1 MERIKQSRNL
11 FNQKIL
17 IMNTTITIHL
27 AHTLFHIDSDAY
39 DLLKNYLNK
48 LEKSFKNTEGK
59 QEILED
65 IEVRIAELFSQ
76 YAIRDG
82 YVISVQN
89 TTDVIKTLG
98 SPEDISDDN
107 NSDDS
112 SESDIQKKLYRDG
125 EENILGGVASGLG
138 YYFGIERIYVR
149 LILLFLFLS
158 SVGGVLFIYIL
169 LWALL
174 PVAKTTSEKLRMRG
188 KPVNISNIESK
199 IKEGLDDVTQKVKDV
214 DYSKVG
220 DNLKKNTKRFSEILE
235 STLILLIKLASK
247 IIGFF
252 MIVVSSLT
260 LIFLLFG
267 VAILGFISSIEIPH
281 EILFLSM
288 NTDIPAWTIS
298 IIVFFG
304 IGIPNVFLFVL
315 GLRLLTSKRKIM
327 SNSTK
332 YTLGVLWI
340 TTILLSAFIIA
351 REFRTNL
358 FTAKN
363 NTEMPIDISKTD
375 TLQIRMNQ
383 LQYED
388 EILVF
393 NDKRIIYSDE
403 ENLKLIQEDIR
414 LNIVNGQDNISEL
427 KLEKRAKGVN
437 QKNAHENAN
446 TIEYDYEYYNKSLL
460 LDSNWLSSI
469 GQSRN
474 DQEVRLTLSIPEGQY
489 VFIDRDL
496 SPILNRKI
504 KNDKNYSRRK
514 VAGHLWK
521 MENKILVCQDC
532 NSTSGNLSIEE
543 DNLSLKLSD
552 EENNIE
558 ININENGVEINTR
571 EQ

>member
-1 MERIKQSRNL
+1 
-11 FNQKIL
+11 
-17 IMNTTITIHL
+17 
-27 AHTLFHIDSDAY
+27 
-39 DLLKNYLNK
+39 
-48 LEKSFKNTEGK
+48 
-59 QEILED
+59 
-65 IEVRIAELFSQ
+65 
-76 YAIRDG
+76 
-82 YVISVQN
+82 
-89 TTDVIKTLG
+89 
-98 SPEDISDDN
+98 
-107 NSDDS
+107 
-112 SESDIQKKLYRDG
+112 
-125 EENILGGVASGLG
+125 
-138 YYFGIERIYVR
+138 
-149 LILLFLFLS
+149 
-158 SVGGVLFIYIL
+158 VGGVLFIYIL

-220 DNLKKNTKRFSEILE
+220 DDLKKNTKRFSEILE
-235 STLILLIKLASK
+235 STLILLIKLARK

-474 DQEVRLTLSIPEGQY
+474 DQEIRLTLSIPEGQY

>member
-1 MERIKQSRNL
+1 
-11 FNQKIL
+11 
-17 IMNTTITIHL
+17 MNTTITIHL

-76 YAIRDG
+76 YAIGDG

-98 SPEDISDDN
+98 SPEDISEDN

-220 DNLKKNTKRFSEILE
+220 DDLKKNTKRFSEILE
-235 STLILLIKLASK
+235 STLILLIKLARK

-375 TLQIRMNQ
+375 TLLIRMNQ
-383 LQYED
+383 QQYED

>member
-1 MERIKQSRNL
+1 
-11 FNQKIL
+11 
-17 IMNTTITIHL
+17 MNTTITIHL

-76 YAIRDG
+76 YAIGDG

-98 SPEDISDDN
+98 SPEDISEDN

-220 DNLKKNTKRFSEILE
+220 DDLKKNTKRFSEILE
-235 STLILLIKLASK
+235 STLILLIKLARK

-474 DQEVRLTLSIPEGQY
+474 DQEIRLTLSIPEGQY

>member
-1 MERIKQSRNL
+1 
-11 FNQKIL
+11 
-17 IMNTTITIHL
+17 MNTTITIHL

-98 SPEDISDDN
+98 SPEDISEDN

-220 DNLKKNTKRFSEILE
+220 DDLKKNTKRFSEILE
-235 STLILLIKLASK
+235 STLILLIKLARK

>member
-1 MERIKQSRNL
+1 M
-11 FNQKIL
+11 
-17 IMNTTITIHL
+17 
-27 AHTLFHIDSDAY
+27 
-39 DLLKNYLNK
+39 
-48 LEKSFKNTEGK
+48 
-59 QEILED
+59 
-65 IEVRIAELFSQ
+65 
-76 YAIRDG
+76 
-82 YVISVQN
+82 
-89 TTDVIKTLG
+89 
-98 SPEDISDDN
+98 
-107 NSDDS
+107 
-112 SESDIQKKLYRDG
+112 
-125 EENILGGVASGLG
+125 
-138 YYFGIERIYVR
+138 
-149 LILLFLFLS
+149 
-158 SVGGVLFIYIL
+158 
-169 LWALL
+169 
-174 PVAKTTSEKLRMRG
+174 
-188 KPVNISNIESK
+188 
-199 IKEGLDDVTQKVKDV
+199 
-214 DYSKVG
+214 
-220 DNLKKNTKRFSEILE
+220 
-235 STLILLIKLASK
+235 
-247 IIGFF
+247 
-252 MIVVSSLT
+252 
-260 LIFLLFG
+260 
-267 VAILGFISSIEIPH
+267 
-281 EILFLSM
+281 
-288 NTDIPAWTIS
+288 
-298 IIVFFG
+298 
-304 IGIPNVFLFVL
+304 
-315 GLRLLTSKRKIM
+315 RKIM

-474 DQEVRLTLSIPEGQY
+474 DQEVRLTLCIPEGQY

-496 SPILNRKI
+496 SSILNRKI

-521 MENKILVCQDC
+521 MENKILICQDC

>member
-1 MERIKQSRNL
+1 
-11 FNQKIL
+11 
-17 IMNTTITIHL
+17 MNTTITIHL

-39 DLLKNYLNK
+39 DLLKNYLNE

-98 SPEDISDDN
+98 SPEDISEDN

-220 DNLKKNTKRFSEILE
+220 DDLKKNTKRFSEILE
-235 STLILLIKLASK
+235 STLILLIKLARK

-315 GLRLLTSKRKIM
+315 GLRLLTSMRKIM

-393 NDKRIIYSDE
+393 NDKRIIYNDE

-474 DQEVRLTLSIPEGQY
+474 DQEVRLTLCIPEGQY

-521 MENKILVCQDC
+521 MENKILICQDC

>member
-1 MERIKQSRNL
+1 
-11 FNQKIL
+11 
-17 IMNTTITIHL
+17 MNTTITIHL

-39 DLLKNYLNK
+39 DLLKNYLNE

-98 SPEDISDDN
+98 SPEDISEDN

-220 DNLKKNTKRFSEILE
+220 DDLKKNTKRFSEILE
-235 STLILLIKLASK
+235 STLILLIKLARK

-315 GLRLLTSKRKIM
+315 GLRLLTSMRKIM

-393 NDKRIIYSDE
+393 NDKRIIYNDE

-474 DQEVRLTLSIPEGQY
+474 DQEVRLTLCIPEGQY

-521 MENKILVCQDC
+521 MENKILICQDC

-558 ININENGVEINTR
+558 ININENGVEINTL

>member
-1 MERIKQSRNL
+1 
-11 FNQKIL
+11 
-17 IMNTTITIHL
+17 MNTTITIHL

-98 SPEDISDDN
+98 SPEDISEDN

-220 DNLKKNTKRFSEILE
+220 DDLKKNTKRFSEILE
-235 STLILLIKLASK
+235 STLILLIKLARK

-474 DQEVRLTLSIPEGQY
+474 DQEVRLTLCIPEGQY

-521 MENKILVCQDC
+521 MENKILICQDC

>member
-1 MERIKQSRNL
+1 
-11 FNQKIL
+11 
-17 IMNTTITIHL
+17 MNTTITIHL

-98 SPEDISDDN
+98 SPEDISEDN